1 MQGHTAKKWWSQ
13 SLIPVKG
20 PLHVL
25 PYNKDALVSTKKC
38 KIISGWAVGTDFHE
52 EVIFGLRF

>member
-1 MQGHTAKKWWSQ
+1 M
-13 SLIPVKG
+13 IPLKG

-38 KIISGWAVGTDFHE
+38 KIISGWAVGTDFYE
-52 EVIFGLRF
+52 KVIFGLRF